1 MKNIFET
8 DPESHY
14 RFSWDKLGD
23 IEKGRKNLGESMPVL
38 VYRLLE
44 YRSEEHTSELQSRE

>member
-23 IEKGRKNLGESMPVL
+23 IEKGRKNLGVSMAVL

-44 YRSEEHTSELQSRE
+44 